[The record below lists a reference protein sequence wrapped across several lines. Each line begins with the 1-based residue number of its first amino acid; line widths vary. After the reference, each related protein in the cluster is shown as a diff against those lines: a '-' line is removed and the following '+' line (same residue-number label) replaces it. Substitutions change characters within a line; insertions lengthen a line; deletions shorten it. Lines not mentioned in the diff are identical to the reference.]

1 MARGS
6 RWRFPA
12 NGTGARLTLSLSPGV
27 YRVITD
33 SRLPN
38 GDLHAMRM
46 ELWLEAEQ
54 EACVQLQKQA
64 VSLAEQAVDF
74 TLADFQAEART
85 AIRPQRRS

>member
-1 MARGS
+1 MGR
-6 RWRFPA
+6 R
-12 NGTGARLTLSLSPGV
+12 RLTLSLSPGV

-46 ELWLEAEQ
+46 ELRLEAEQ